1 MDFEQISLQID
12 SIASDHHGINNGRS
26 HPIDKGQGQD
36 VPRFVIKIQL
46 PLHVMRRQMAY
57 RLTDHKTGTWEWQQ
71 ETTSVSSHTIM
82 TMACHKNP
90 ALAAYASLS

>member
-57 RLTDHKTGTWEWQQ
+57 RLTDHKTGT
-71 ETTSVSSHTIM
+71 
-82 TMACHKNP
+82 
-90 ALAAYASLS
+90 